1 MKKEQQ
7 RIYWKVEAMRIER
20 GSKLGWELVETFRTA
35 EAADDWIR
43 NRVFQGDFYGDYRIG
58 TIEMIF

>member
-20 GSKLGWELVETFRTA
+20 GSKLGWGLVETFRTA

-43 NRVFQGDFYGDYRIG
+43 NRVF
-58 TIEMIF
+58 